1 MTADL
6 QAVRD
11 HVLAVLDAAD
21 RQAAEMGAGRA
32 TGHVDL
38 AGQVVA
44 DLKVVLGRVVADL
57 DLMRARIGAPAA
69 PVQSVGI
76 AASIR
81 LPTHDICIAMS
92 HQFRADRV
100 NHPPN
105 RRAVDLIVS
114 RMDDCLAGLHPLLAS
129 ERRSWCRIRCN
140 ALVVEVGKIGVL
152 GEMLPAAAAV
162 PDDSLVM
169 RPHSAFVRDAFAA
182 GDHDHVRLTR
192 SMRRFYARLEK
203 LKCMAR
209 DACRY
214 RTVYCQYLSLMAG
227 AVYYSG
233 KPELA
238 RVESEALSVKPDI
251 QMVKYMW
258 NMSEQAAGRVLFH
271 LTFPPIGTHFCFV
284 VDARD
289 LPDAERAV
297 CADQPPVTCRFLFA
311 RGGLTLGES
320 LSLCPSWPLSRDIW
334 RNVQGPLAL
343 NGDPPGAVVLH
354 FHGGGFVGQTSWS
367 HQTYTRKW
375 ANSTGFPV
383 LSCDYRLAP
392 EHRFPA
398 AVDDAWLCYLWVRAH
413 AERCLGVPPS
423 RIILAGDS
431 AGGNLCAAIA
441 VRAIQRNV
449 PLPMGLLL
457 AYPVMCVSRDVF
469 YPSMLSCLE
478 ETMVPFGFLLVCL
491 DAYVSDRREAISNPE
506 LSPGVATDDI
516 LQRFP
521 PTRLM
526 VGTNDPLLDQCIE
539 FAERLRHLDRNVDL
553 QVYPQF
559 GHGFLSF
566 DNLLVGIRQ
575 ARTSIEQCNTWLRD
589 LANVPTV

>member
-1 MTADL
+1 M
-6 QAVRD
+6 
-11 HVLAVLDAAD
+11 
-21 RQAAEMGAGRA
+21 
-32 TGHVDL
+32 
-38 AGQVVA
+38 
-44 DLKVVLGRVVADL
+44 
-57 DLMRARIGAPAA
+57 
-69 PVQSVGI
+69 
-76 AASIR
+76 SIR
-81 LPTHDICIAMS
+81 
-92 HQFRADRV
+92 
-100 NHPPN
+100 
-105 RRAVDLIVS
+105 
-114 RMDDCLAGLHPLLAS
+114 
-129 ERRSWCRIRCN
+129 RS
-140 ALVVEVGKIGVL
+140 
-152 GEMLPAAAAV
+152 
-162 PDDSLVM
+162 
-169 RPHSAFVRDAFAA
+169 
-182 GDHDHVRLTR
+182 
-192 SMRRFYARLEK
+192 
-203 LKCMAR
+203 
-209 DACRY
+209 
-214 RTVYCQYLSLMAG
+214 
-227 AVYYSG
+227 
-233 KPELA
+233 
-238 RVESEALSVKPDI
+238 
-251 QMVKYMW
+251 
-258 NMSEQAAGRVLFH
+258 
-271 LTFPPIGTHFCFV
+271 
-284 VDARD
+284 
-289 LPDAERAV
+289 
-297 CADQPPVTCRFLFA
+297 
-311 RGGLTLGES
+311 GLTLGES

-566 DNLLVGIRQ
+566 DNLCTYASSMWGRRRRATSNRRVPRRSGRHPAGQDQHRAVQHVAARPGRRTDGLVLS
-575 ARTSIEQCNTWLRD
+575 TVPPTLR
-589 LANVPTV
+589 P